1 MFHPAISVIIFRF
14 KILLLSNP
22 NLNALFFQT
31 NIKYKEITRIAYP
44 IILGSIAQN
53 ILSVTNTAFLGRVG
67 EVELGAGA
75 IGGVY
80 YFVVVMLA
88 WGFGIGLQIIVA
100 RRNGE
105 TTYAEIGRTIDHGIY
120 FLVPLAIIMFSLMKF
135 FSDGILGNLLESDEV
150 VQATVEYINYRSY
163 GIFFAFA
170 HVLFRAFYVG
180 VANTRVITYST
191 FLMAIINAFLDYCLI
206 FGNFGFPKMGIAGA
220 GLSSVIAEIFA
231 ALYFIYYTRFKFST
245 SKYQLFYFKRFDLKL
260 YLHIIRISLPMMLQN
275 FLSLASWLAF
285 FLLVEKMGERELAIS
300 NIIRS
305 FYMLM
310 MIPMW
315 GLAAAV
321 NTLVSFLIGSKRQDE
336 VMQLVFKVVMLC
348 LAGVG
353 FMVIIGTFLPHFAV
367 RIYTNDTTL
376 ITEAMP
382 VVHVVNLAALMLS
395 AAFILFSAVSGTGK
409 TQVSFIIE
417 VIVLILYITYTYYF
431 VMIAKGSISVVWAA
445 ECVYALMLGSLS
457 FLYLKSGR
465 WKGSIV

>member
-1 MFHPAISVIIFRF
+1 LF
-14 KILLLSNP
+14 K
-22 NLNALFFQT
+22 T
-31 NIKYKEITRIAYP
+31 GVKYKEIWNIAYP

-105 TTYAEIGRTIDHGIY
+105 TNYTEIGRTIDHGIY

-135 FSDGILGNLLESDEV
+135 FSDGILGNVLESKEV
-150 VQATVEYINYRSY
+150 VRATVEYMNYRSY
-163 GIFFAFA
+163 GIFFAFI

-191 FLMAIINAFLDYCLI
+191 FLMAIVNAFLDYCLI

-220 GLSSVIAEIFA
+220 GLSSIIAEAVA
-231 ALYFIYYTRFKFST
+231 ALYFIYYTRFRFST
-245 SKYQLFYFKRFDLKL
+245 AKYHLFHFMKFDVKL
-260 YLHIIRISLPMMLQN
+260 YLQIIRISIPMMLQN

-285 FLLVEKMGERELAIS
+285 FLLVEKMGEHELAIS

-336 VMQLVFKVVMLC
+336 VMQLVYKVVVLC
-348 LAGVG
+348 MAGVG
-353 FMVIIGTFLPHFAV
+353 FMVIIGSFLPHFAV
-367 RIYTNDTTL
+367 MIYTNDAKL

-382 VVHVVNLAALMLS
+382 VVHVVNVAALMLS
-395 AAFILFSAVSGTGK
+395 AAFIFFSAVSGTGK

-417 VIVLILYITYTYYF
+417 VIVLVIYMAYTYYIIM
-431 VMIAKGSISVVWAA
+431 VAKGNISVVWAA
-445 ECVYALMLGSLS
+445 ECFYSLILGSLS
-457 FLYLKSGR
+457 FLYLKSGK
-465 WKGSIV
+465 WKGSVV

>member
-1 MFHPAISVIIFRF
+1 LF
-14 KILLLSNP
+14 K
-22 NLNALFFQT
+22 T
-31 NIKYKEITRIAYP
+31 GVKYKEIWNIAYP

-105 TTYAEIGRTIDHGIY
+105 TNYTEIGRTIDHGIY

-135 FSDGILGNLLESDEV
+135 FSDGILGNVLESKEV
-150 VQATVEYINYRSY
+150 VRATVEYINYRSY
-163 GIFFAFA
+163 GIFFAFI

-191 FLMAIINAFLDYCLI
+191 FLMAIVNAFLDYCLI

-220 GLSSVIAEIFA
+220 GLSSIIAEAVA
-231 ALYFIYYTRFKFST
+231 ALYFIYYTRFRFST
-245 SKYQLFYFKRFDLKL
+245 AKYHLFHFMKFDVKL
-260 YLHIIRISLPMMLQN
+260 YLQIIRISIPMMLQN

-285 FLLVEKMGERELAIS
+285 FLLVEKMGEHELAIS

-336 VMQLVFKVVMLC
+336 VMQLVYKVVVLC
-348 LAGVG
+348 MAGVG
-353 FMVIIGTFLPHFAV
+353 FMVIIGSFLPHFAV
-367 RIYTNDTTL
+367 MIYTNDATL

-382 VVHVVNLAALMLS
+382 VVHVVNVAALMLA
-395 AAFILFSAVSGTGK
+395 AAFIFFSAVSGTGK

-417 VIVLILYITYTYYF
+417 VIVLVIYMAYTWYIIM
-431 VMIAKGSISVVWAA
+431 VAKGNISVVWAA
-445 ECVYALMLGSLS
+445 ECVYALILGSLS
-457 FLYLKSGR
+457 FLYLKSDK
-465 WKGSIV
+465 WKGSVV

>member
-1 MFHPAISVIIFRF
+1 VFFRTNVKYNEII
-14 KILLLSNP
+14 
-22 NLNALFFQT
+22 
-31 NIKYKEITRIAYP
+31 RIAYP

-67 EVELGAGA
+67 EIELGAGA

-105 TTYAEIGRTIDHGIY
+105 TSYTEIGRTIDHGVY
-120 FLVPLAIIMFSLMKF
+120 FLVPLAIIMFALMKF
-135 FSDGILGNLLESDEV
+135 FSAGILGYVLESEEIV
-150 VQATVEYINYRSY
+150 HATVEYINFRSY
-163 GIFFAFA
+163 GVFFAFV

-180 VANTRVITYST
+180 VASTRVITYST
-191 FLMAIINAFLDYCLI
+191 FIMAIVNAFLDYCLI
-206 FGNFGFPKMGIAGA
+206 FGNFGFPEMGIAGA
-220 GLSSVIAEIFA
+220 GLSSVIAELAA
-231 ALYFIYYTRFKFST
+231 ALYFIYYTRFRFST
-245 SKYQLFYFKRFDLKL
+245 AKYHLFHFLKFDLKI
-260 YLHIIRISLPMMLQN
+260 YLQIIRVSLPMMLQN
-275 FLSLASWLAF
+275 FLSLASWLGF
-285 FLLVEKMGERELAIS
+285 FLLVEKMGEHELAIS

-305 FYMLM
+305 FYMLL

-348 LAGVG
+348 LVGVG
-353 FMVIIGTFLPHFAV
+353 IMVIIGSFLPHLAV

-376 ITEAMP
+376 ISQAMP
-382 VVHVVNLAALMLS
+382 VVHVVNIAALMLS
-395 AAFILFSAVSGTGK
+395 AAFIMFSAVSGTGK

-417 VIVLILYITYTYYF
+417 VLVLIIYLGYAWYII
-431 VMIAKGSISVVWAA
+431 MIAKGSISVVWAA
-445 ECVYALMLGSLS
+445 ECVYSLFLGLLS
-457 FLYLKSGR
+457 FLYLKYGR
-465 WKGSIV
+465 WRGTVV

>member
-1 MFHPAISVIIFRF
+1 LLFR
-14 KILLLSNP
+14 
-22 NLNALFFQT
+22 T
-31 NIKYKEITRIAYP
+31 NIKFSEITRIAYP

-105 TTYAEIGRTIDHGIY
+105 GKLSEIGRTIDHGVY
-120 FLVPLAIIMFSLMKF
+120 FLVPLAIITFSLMKF
-135 FSDGILGNLLESDEV
+135 FSEGILSHVLESEDILN
-150 VQATVEYINYRSY
+150 ATVRYIHYRSY
-163 GIFFAFA
+163 GVFFAFA

-191 FLMAIINAFLDYCLI
+191 FILTIVNAFLDYCLI
-206 FGNFGFPKMGIAGA
+206 FGHFGFPEMGIEGA
-220 GLSSVIAEIFA
+220 GISSVIAELIA
-231 ALYFIYYTRFKFST
+231 ALYFIYYTRLKFST
-245 SKYQLFYFKRFDLKL
+245 AKYHLFHFVTFDLKL
-260 YLHIIRISLPMMLQN
+260 YIQIIRVSLPMMLQN
-275 FLSLASWLAF
+275 FLSLASWLVF
-285 FLLVEKMGERELAIS
+285 FLLVEKMGQRELAIS

-336 VMQLVFKVVMLC
+336 VMQLVYKVVILC

-353 FMVIIGTFLPHFAV
+353 VMVIIGSFLPHFAV
-367 RIYTNDTTL
+367 MIYTNDATM
-376 ITEAMP
+376 ITEALP
-382 VVHVVNLAALMLS
+382 VVYVVNAAALMLA
-395 AAFILFSAVSGTGK
+395 AAFIFFSAVSGTGK

-417 VIVLILYITYTYYF
+417 VLVLIIYLGYAWYIIM
-431 VMIAKGSISVVWAA
+431 VAKSNISVVWAA
-445 ECVYALMLGSLS
+445 ECVYSLLLGSLS
-457 FLYLKSGR
+457 FWYLKSGK
-465 WKGSIV
+465 WKGSVV

>member
-1 MFHPAISVIIFRF
+1 MFKTGV
-14 KILLLSNP
+14 
-22 NLNALFFQT
+22 
-31 NIKYKEITRIAYP
+31 KYKEIWNIAYP

-105 TTYAEIGRTIDHGIY
+105 TNYTEIGRTIDHGIY

-135 FSDGILGNLLESDEV
+135 FSDGILGNVLESKEV
-150 VQATVEYINYRSY
+150 VRATVEYINYRSY
-163 GIFFAFA
+163 GIFFAFI

-191 FLMAIINAFLDYCLI
+191 FLMAIVNAFLDYCLI

-220 GLSSVIAEIFA
+220 GLSSIIAEAVA

-245 SKYQLFYFKRFDLKL
+245 AKYHLFHFIKFDVKL
-260 YLHIIRISLPMMLQN
+260 YLQIIRISIPMMLQN

-285 FLLVEKMGERELAIS
+285 FLLVEKMGEHELAIS

-336 VMQLVFKVVMLC
+336 VMQLVYKVVVLC
-348 LAGVG
+348 MAGVG
-353 FMVIIGTFLPHFAV
+353 FMVIIGSFLPHFAV
-367 RIYTNDTTL
+367 MIYTNDATL

-382 VVHVVNLAALMLS
+382 VVHVVNVAALMLA
-395 AAFILFSAVSGTGK
+395 AAFIFFSAVSGTGK

-417 VIVLILYITYTYYF
+417 VIVLVIYMAYTWYIIM
-431 VMIAKGSISVVWAA
+431 VAKGNISVVWAA
-445 ECVYALMLGSLS
+445 ECVYALILGSLS
-457 FLYLKSGR
+457 FLYLKSGK
-465 WKGSIV
+465 WKGSVV

>member
-1 MFHPAISVIIFRF
+1 MQHIFY
-14 KILLLSNP
+14 K
-22 NLNALFFQT
+22 LFFRT
-31 NIKYKEITRIAYP
+31 NIKFSEITRIAYP

-53 ILSVTNTAFLGRVG
+53 ILSVTDTAFLGRVG

-105 TTYAEIGRTIDHGIY
+105 EKLSEIGRTIDHGIY
-120 FLVPLAIIMFSLMKF
+120 FLVPLAILMFSLMKF
-135 FSDGILGNLLESDEV
+135 FSLGIMSTVLESEEV
-150 VQATVEYINYRSY
+150 IQATVQYIDYRSY
-163 GIFFAFA
+163 GIFFAFI

-191 FLMAIINAFLDYCLI
+191 FLMTIVNAFLDYCLI
-206 FGNFGFPKMGIAGA
+206 FGHFGFPEMGIAGA
-220 GLSSVIAEIFA
+220 ALASVIAEIVA

-245 SKYQLFYFKRFDLKL
+245 VQYHLFHFVKFDLKL
-260 YLHIIRISLPMMLQN
+260 YIQIIRVSLPMMLQN

-285 FLLVEKMGERELAIS
+285 FLLVEKMGQRELAIS

-315 GLAAAV
+315 GLSAAV

-336 VMQLVFKVVMLC
+336 VMQLVYKVVILC

-353 FMVIIGTFLPHFAV
+353 IMVIIGSFLPHFAV
-367 RIYTNDTTL
+367 KIYTNDATM
-376 ITEAMP
+376 IAEALP
-382 VVHVVNLAALMLS
+382 VVYVVNVAALLLA
-395 AAFILFSAVSGTGK
+395 AAFIFFSAVSGTGK

-417 VIVLILYITYTYYF
+417 VIVLIIYLAYVWYIIM
-431 VMIAKGSISVVWAA
+431 VAHGNISLVWAA
-445 ECVYALMLGSLS
+445 ECVYSLMLGSLS
-457 FLYLKSGR
+457 FWYLKSGR

>member
-1 MFHPAISVIIFRF
+1 MFKTGV
-14 KILLLSNP
+14 
-22 NLNALFFQT
+22 
-31 NIKYKEITRIAYP
+31 KYTEIWNIAYP

-105 TTYAEIGRTIDHGIY
+105 TNYTEIGRTIDHGIY

-135 FSDGILGNLLESDEV
+135 FSDGILGIVLESEEV
-150 VQATVEYINYRSY
+150 VKATVEYINYRSY
-163 GIFFAFA
+163 GIFFAFI

-191 FLMAIINAFLDYCLI
+191 FLMAIVNAFLDYCLI

-220 GLSSVIAEIFA
+220 GLSSIIAEAVA
-231 ALYFIYYTRFKFST
+231 ALYFIYYTQFRFST
-245 SKYQLFYFKRFDLKL
+245 AKYHLFHFMKFDLKL
-260 YLHIIRISLPMMLQN
+260 YLQIIRISLPMMLQN

-336 VMQLVFKVVMLC
+336 VMQLVYKVVMLC

-353 FMVIIGTFLPHFAV
+353 FMVIIGSFLPHFAV
-367 RIYTNDTTL
+367 MIYTNDKTL
-376 ITEAMP
+376 INEAMP
-382 VVHVVNLAALMLS
+382 VVHVVNVAALML
-395 AAFILFSAVSGTGK
+395 AAAYIFFSAVSGTGK

-417 VIVLILYITYTYYF
+417 VIVLIIYLAYAWYIIM
-431 VMIAKGSISVVWAA
+431 VVKSNISVVWAA
-445 ECVYALMLGSLS
+445 ECVYSLILGFLS
-457 FLYLKSGR
+457 FVYLKSGK
-465 WKGSIV
+465 WKGSVV

>member
-1 MFHPAISVIIFRF
+1 MFKTGV
-14 KILLLSNP
+14 
-22 NLNALFFQT
+22 
-31 NIKYKEITRIAYP
+31 KYTEIWNIAYP

-105 TTYAEIGRTIDHGIY
+105 TNYTEIGRTIDHGIY

-135 FSDGILGNLLESDEV
+135 FSDGILGIVLESDEV
-150 VQATVEYINYRSY
+150 VKATVEYINYRSY
-163 GIFFAFA
+163 GIFFAFI

-191 FLMAIINAFLDYCLI
+191 FLMAIVNAFLDYCLI

-220 GLSSVIAEIFA
+220 GLSSIIAEAVA
-231 ALYFIYYTRFKFST
+231 ALYFIYYTRFRFST
-245 SKYQLFYFKRFDLKL
+245 AKYHLFHFMKFDLKL
-260 YLHIIRISLPMMLQN
+260 YLQIIRISLPMMLQN

-336 VMQLVFKVVMLC
+336 VMQLVYKVVMLC

-353 FMVIIGTFLPHFAV
+353 FMVIIGSFLPHFAV
-367 RIYTNDTTL
+367 MIYTNDKTL
-376 ITEAMP
+376 INEAMP
-382 VVHVVNLAALMLS
+382 VVHVVNVAALML
-395 AAFILFSAVSGTGK
+395 AAAYIFFSAVSGTGK

-417 VIVLILYITYTYYF
+417 VIVLIIYLAYAWYIIM
-431 VMIAKGSISVVWAA
+431 VVKSNISVVWAA
-445 ECVYALMLGSLS
+445 ECVYSLILGFLS
-457 FLYLKSGR
+457 FVYLKSGK
-465 WKGSIV
+465 WKGSVV

>member
-1 MFHPAISVIIFRF
+1 MFKTGV
-14 KILLLSNP
+14 
-22 NLNALFFQT
+22 
-31 NIKYKEITRIAYP
+31 KYKEIWNIAYP

-105 TTYAEIGRTIDHGIY
+105 TNYTEIGRTIDHGIY

-135 FSDGILGNLLESDEV
+135 FSDGILGIVLESKEV
-150 VQATVEYINYRSY
+150 VRATVEYINYRSY
-163 GIFFAFA
+163 GIFFAFI

-191 FLMAIINAFLDYCLI
+191 FLMAIVNAFLDYCLI

-220 GLSSVIAEIFA
+220 GLSSIIAEAVA
-231 ALYFIYYTRFKFST
+231 ALYFIYYTRFRFST
-245 SKYQLFYFKRFDLKL
+245 AKYHLFHFMKFDVKL
-260 YLHIIRISLPMMLQN
+260 YLQIIRISIPMMLQN

-285 FLLVEKMGERELAIS
+285 FLLVEKMGEHELAIS

-336 VMQLVFKVVMLC
+336 VMQLVYKVVVLC
-348 LAGVG
+348 MAGVG
-353 FMVIIGTFLPHFAV
+353 FMVIIGSFLPHFAV
-367 RIYTNDTTL
+367 MIYTNDATL

-382 VVHVVNLAALMLS
+382 VVHVVNVAALMLS
-395 AAFILFSAVSGTGK
+395 AAFIFFSAVSGTGK

-417 VIVLILYITYTYYF
+417 VIVLVIYMAYTWYIIM
-431 VMIAKGSISVVWAA
+431 VAKGNISVVWAA
-445 ECVYALMLGSLS
+445 ECVYALILGSLS
-457 FLYLKSGR
+457 FLYLKSGK
-465 WKGSIV
+465 WKGSVV

>member
-1 MFHPAISVIIFRF
+1 LYFKTSIRHSEII
-14 KILLLSNP
+14 K
-22 NLNALFFQT
+22 
-31 NIKYKEITRIAYP
+31 IAYP

-105 TTYAEIGRTIDHGIY
+105 NNQTEIGRTIDHGIY
-120 FLVPLAIIMFSLMKF
+120 FLVPLALVMFILMKF
-135 FSDGILGNLLESDEV
+135 FSEVILSHVLKSEDILN
-150 VQATVEYINYRSY
+150 ATVRYIDYRSY
-163 GIFFAFA
+163 GVFFAFT

-180 VANTRVITYST
+180 VASTRVITYST
-191 FLMAIINAFLDYCLI
+191 FLLAVVNAFLDYCLI
-206 FGNFGFPKMGIAGA
+206 FGNFGFPEMGIAGA
-220 GLSSVIAEIFA
+220 GLSSVISESVA
-231 ALYFIYYTRFKFST
+231 ALYFIYYTRFRFST
-245 SKYQLFYFKRFDLKL
+245 AKYHLFHFVTFDLKL
-260 YLHIIRISLPMMLQN
+260 YLQIIRVSLPMMLQN
-275 FLSLASWLAF
+275 FLSLASWLVF

-321 NTLVSFLIGSKRQDE
+321 NTLVSFLIGSKRQQE
-336 VMQLVFKVVMLC
+336 VMQLVYKVVILC
-348 LAGVG
+348 IAGVG
-353 FMVIIGTFLPHFAV
+353 LMVIIGSFLPHFAV
-367 RIYTNDTTL
+367 MIYTNDATL
-376 ITEAMP
+376 ITEALP
-382 VVHVVNLAALMLS
+382 VVYVVNVAALMLA

-417 VIVLILYITYTYYF
+417 VIVLVVYLAYTWYII
-431 VMIAKGSISVVWAA
+431 MMAHGNISVVWAA
-445 ECVYALMLGSLS
+445 ECVYSLMLGSLS
-457 FLYLKSGR
+457 YWYLRSGK
-465 WKGSIV
+465 WKGSVV